1 MGTPGLWIGFN
12 AFVLFMLALDL
23 GVFHR
28 RSHTI
33 SLGEA
38 TAWSVVWVVVSLA
51 FNLGLLHWYGRTAA
65 LEFLTGY
72 LIEKSLSVDNI
83 FIFVLLFKYFA
94 VEPRYQHRVLFWGI
108 LGALVMRGAMIG
120 LGVALIHR
128 FEWVLYLFGAFLVY
142 AGAQMMLRKGEEI
155 QPERNP
161 ILRWARKFLPLT
173 KDYAGQKF
181 FVRETGT
188 WRATPLFLVLLVVE
202 TTDLAFALDSI
213 PAVFGITRDPF
224 IVYTSNV
231 FAILGLRAFYFLLAG
246 VLPYFRYLSTG
257 LSLVLMF
264 VGVKML
270 SERWVHI
277 STGASLGI
285 VGAVLAVAVVASV
298 VAAQAEARG
307 LRKARKPG
315 ERRTKTSEFDDTSV
329 TARIR
334 MLADEDLSTRAEAAE
349 KLHMAGL
356 ELSHPVFNQWL
367 TDPEL
372 ATLLIPFKPAALTS
386 KVRPSA
392 REIVRPEL
400 GLPTVGVAVRPENF
414 QKIRSANGSPRLAEV
429 PPDQDAMEFELLFG
443 HRVSLDIL
451 TTKAPNGNGAIARFL
466 EKFGEGIQQVEYQ
479 TADVDRATQL
489 MRERFGQQPVYPQA
503 RLGADGTRVNFFL
516 AATPAGKKVLIELVE
531 ARASRSAS

>member
-12 AFVLFMLALDL
+12 AFILLMLALDL

-28 RSHTI
+28 RSHAI

-38 TAWSVVWVVVSLA
+38 TTWSVVWVVVSLA
-51 FNLGLLHWYGRTAA
+51 FNLGLLHWYGRTTA

-142 AGAQMMLRKGEEI
+142 AGAQMMLQKGEEI

-161 ILRWARKFLPLT
+161 VLRWARKFLPVT

-277 STGASLGI
+277 PTGASLGI

-329 TARIR
+329 TARIQ

-414 QKIRSANGSPRLAEV
+414 QKIRRANGSPRLAEV

-516 AATPAGKKVLIELVE
+516 AATAEGKKVLIELVE
-531 ARASRSAS
+531 ARASRSAP